1 MDVTDQPEPD
11 KRIAFVA
18 GCRTPFA
25 KAGGF
30 LADETSLDLART
42 VLAEL
47 LSRAEL
53 APDAVDQVVLGTVV
67 PNVQAPN
74 LAREAALACGLPPST
89 DAYTVSRACAS
100 ANQAIVSAAEAIAS
114 GQADVVIAGG
124 TESLS
129 NVPILVS
136 KPLSRALVGASKAK
150 TLGKRVSAFRGLKLK
165 DLVPVPPAIAEYS
178 TGLTMGA
185 SAEKMAKEN
194 GIGREEQDRFAARSH
209 ERAAAAT
216 DDGRLPKEMVRAYQ
230 PPRYASSLQE
240 DDGIRRDTSAESLA
254 ALKPVF
260 DRRYG
265 SLTAGN
271 SSPLTDGAAALV
283 MMREDKAKAEGY
295 EPLGYLRGYAF
306 AAVDPSEQLLIGP
319 AYSSPIALDRAGLTL
334 SDMDVVDLHEA
345 FAAQVLSV
353 LQAFDS
359 EAFAREKLN
368 RAPLGAV
375 DESKLNVE
383 GGSIAIGHPFG
394 ATGARITLSVLHEL
408 RRRGGGFGLIGVC
421 AAGGLGASFVVE
433 T

>member
-1 MDVTDQPEPD
+1 MTEKAAPG

-30 LADETSLDLART
+30 LADETSLDLARS

-47 LSRAEL
+47 VSRAEL
-53 APDAVDQVVLGTVV
+53 KVDALDLVVLGTVV
-67 PNVQAPN
+67 PNVAAAN
-74 LAREAALACGLPPST
+74 LAREAALASGVPTSI
-89 DAYTVSRACAS
+89 DAFTVSRACAS
-100 ANQAIVSAAEAIAS
+100 ANQAIVSAAQAIAS
-114 GQADVVIAGG
+114 GQADVAIAGG
-124 TESLS
+124 AESLS

-150 TLGKRVSAFRGLKLK
+150 TLGNRLKAFRGLKLK
-165 DLVPVPPAIAEYS
+165 DILPVPPALAEYS
-178 TGLTMGA
+178 TGLTMGQ

-209 ERAAAAT
+209 ALAAAAT
-216 DDGRLPKEMVRAYQ
+216 DDGRLPAEMIRAYR
-230 PPRYASSLQE
+230 PPRYDASLQE
-240 DDGIRRDTSAESLA
+240 DDGIRRDTDIATLA
-254 ALKPVF
+254 ALRPVF

-271 SSPLTDGAAALV
+271 SSPLTDGAAALL

-295 EPLGYLRGYAF
+295 RPLGYLRSYAF
-306 AAVDPSEQLLIGP
+306 AAVDPSDQLLIGP
-319 AYSSPIALDRAGLTL
+319 AYSTPIALDRAGLTL
-334 SDMDVVDLHEA
+334 SDMNLVDLHEA

-353 LQAFDS
+353 LRAFES
-359 EAFAREKLN
+359 ETFAREKLN

-375 DESKLNVE
+375 DEAKLNVE

-394 ATGARITLSVLHEL
+394 ATGARITLSVLNEL
-408 RRRGGGFGLIGVC
+408 TRRGGGFGLIGVC

-433 T
+433 SE